1 MGSIGAPEV
10 LVILVL
16 ALLVLGPDRLPQAAR
31 TMGRWVG
38 ELRRLTGSLQA
49 EVRDVVDEVM
59 RPVNEAATV
68 ATESFT
74 NTFASTE
81 ASSVVEPEGS
91 GTAASPSAASG
102 DPLTDGPTDCGA
114 PLPADVPLPGLAAEH
129 SRRVPFD
136 PSLN

>member
-16 ALLVLGPDRLPQAAR
+16 ALLVLGPERLPQAAR

-49 EVRDVVDEVM
+49 EVQDVVDEVM
-59 RPVNEAATV
+59 RPVNETATAAT
-68 ATESFT
+68 TSFT
-74 NTFASTE
+74 NTFSGTDAGG
-81 ASSVVEPEGS
+81 VVEPDGS
-91 GTAASPSAASG
+91 TTGASPSAASG
-102 DPLTDGPTDCGA
+102 EPLPDGAADCDA
-114 PLPADVPLPGLAAEH
+114 PLPAEVPLPGLETGH
-129 SRRVPFD
+129 SLRVPVD